1 MKHFTLLLSMVLMF
15 TFATAALAGD
25 KSENWKRFSQSLVKM
40 FKSDN
45 EGLKQS
51 AMQRIIQYSD
61 KLDVKD
67 AAFDI
72 YNIYRW
78 HKDARVRRLAL
89 VALYYTNYD
98 WAMNQIVKDLKIESS
113 PALKRQMIYMVNE
126 YYKDKQD
133 KSYEYLASE

>member
-15 TFATAALAGD
+15 TFATAAFAGD
-25 KSENWKRFSQSLVKM
+25 KDKDWEKFSQCLVKM
-40 FKSDN
+40 FKTDN

-61 KLDVKD
+61 RLDVKD
-67 AAFDI
+67 AAYDI

-78 HKDARVRRLAL
+78 HKDVQVRRLAL
-89 VALYYTNYD
+89 IALYHTNYR

-113 PALKRQMIYMVNE
+113 PMLKRQMICMVNE
-126 YYKDKQD
+126 YYKDKHD
-133 KSYEYLASE
+133 ATYEYLASE